1 MKLSKEEIQFMQG
14 ILLNNGKLTENES
27 LSLEQTSW
35 LNRYVDLGFWKYG
48 LKIQAG
54 WLTDDGKEYFIE
66 VLWESEMPQGASTRF
81 EMRIAHLTR
90 VLEFAKEKLKMHRDN
105 LSLGMIERMES
116 EWPGSV
122 VVERESGTSVTA
134 S

>member
-1 MKLSKEEIQFMQG
+1 MKLTKEEIQFMQG

-27 LSLEQTSW
+27 LSLQQTSW
-35 LNRYVDLGFWKYG
+35 LNRYVDQGFWQYG

-54 WLTDDGKEYFIE
+54 WLTDDGKDYFIE

-81 EMRIAHLTR
+81 EMRIAHLIR
-90 VLEFAKEKLKMHRDN
+90 IVNFAKEKLKMHQDN
-105 LSLGMIERMES
+105 LSIGMIETMES
-116 EWPGSV
+116 EWPDSAVAARGQ
-122 VVERESGTSVTA
+122 GISVTV